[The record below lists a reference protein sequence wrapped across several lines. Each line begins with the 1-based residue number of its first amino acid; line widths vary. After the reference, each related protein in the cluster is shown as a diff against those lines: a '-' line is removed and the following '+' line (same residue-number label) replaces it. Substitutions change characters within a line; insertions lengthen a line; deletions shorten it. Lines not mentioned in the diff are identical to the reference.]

1 MTMMQTCLYWEH
13 FRKKRCNFSSKFF
26 EKIFQSNIHFRKD
39 RKTLEYKQFLLTL
52 LEYDYA
58 AILARTRS
66 NGINN
71 QLHKFT
77 KISTRG
83 MNFGTMEDLDNIP
96 LAYLLLCKFV
106 TGTRTIQELEPEY
119 LNKLIIGELLMN
131 FDPVAVSGIIIS

>member
-1 MTMMQTCLYWEH
+1 
-13 FRKKRCNFSSKFF
+13 
-26 EKIFQSNIHFRKD
+26 
-39 RKTLEYKQFLLTL
+39 
-52 LEYDYA
+52 
-58 AILARTRS
+58 
-66 NGINN
+66 
-71 QLHKFT
+71 
-77 KISTRG
+77 